1 MWFFI
6 DKNKHLFYNKAD
18 EIEKVK
24 IGANK
29 LKKIGFTIGKYAPYH
44 IGHKFLIETA
54 LKDMD
59 EFYVVV
65 YDTPELNIKIEDKIK
80 WIQSD
85 FPDVKILKAYNSPK
99 QYGLDEESVKIQME
113 YLCKIIGDAKFTHFY
128 SSEEYGRCVADYLGI
143 QNVVV
148 DKERKIFNVRASDI
162 RGDVEKF
169 KMYLNDEVY
178 RDLK

>member
-1 MWFFI
+1 M
-6 DKNKHLFYNKAD
+6 
-18 EIEKVK
+18 
-24 IGANK
+24 
-29 LKKIGFTIGKYAPYH
+29 KKIGFTIGKYAPYH

-65 YDTPELNIKIEDKIK
+65 YDTPELNIKMEDKIK
-80 WIQSD
+80 WIKND
-85 FPDVKILKAYNSPK
+85 FTDVKILKAYNSPK

-113 YLCKIIGDAKFTHFY
+113 YLCEIIGKAKVTHFY

-143 QNVVV
+143 QNIVV
-148 DKERKIFNVRASDI
+148 DKERKIFNVRASYI
-162 RGDVEKF
+162 RNDVEKF

-178 RDLK
+178 RDFKGGIYGEI

>member
-1 MWFFI
+1 M
-6 DKNKHLFYNKAD
+6 FYNKAY
-18 EIEKVK
+18 EFEKVK

-85 FPDVKILKAYNSPK
+85 FPKVKILKAYNSPK
-99 QYGLDEESVKIQME
+99 QYGLDEESVKMQME

-128 SSEEYGRCVADYLGI
+128 SSEEYGRCVADYLEI

-178 RDLK
+178 RDLNNKNKA